1 VLLLVAGAVLFA
13 GADGVE
19 EVVYGG
25 GYEPLAVD
33 ASSSTLTLT
42 FDDAVVWTPAHL
54 TGPALAAA
62 GGLLLAAVGGRLL
75 GRRGSATPS

>member
-1 VLLLVAGAVLFA
+1 M
-13 GADGVE
+13 
-19 EVVYGG
+19 
-25 GYEPLAVD
+25 D

-42 FDDAVVWTPAHL
+42 FDDAVVWTPAHR

-75 GRRGSATPS
+75 GRRGSATPC